1 VRNEDWPST
10 RTVLRVVGVLLAVT
24 FGLYLLWLSRGVLT
38 WVAIAAFLAVAIN
51 PLVALLQK
59 RLRLRRA
66 AAILMVYV
74 IGVGLVAGAALVFVP
89 PLIEAG
95 QELAEQVPE
104 YVDQLEE
111 SSLVQ
116 DLDEEYDIL
125 ANVEEQATDAL
136 SGIAGPDTA
145 VDLATRVFNG
155 LVALISIA
163 VLCFLLSLYGPR
175 ARAFAL
181 AQATGTRRIR
191 MERIADRIY
200 RVIAG
205 YVVGIF
211 LVALTGGF
219 AVWVFLTILDVPFA
233 LLLAFWAGL
242 ASLVPLVGATVGGI
256 PYIAVAFFQGWPIG
270 VAAIVFLIVYQQ
282 IENNVFQPVIHRY
295 TVQLNPLW
303 ILLAVLIGA
312 TLLGILGALL
322 AIPIAGIVQVL
333 VQEWWAARRGVTP
346 PPAPGTSLTGPRAEP
361 PPAPE
366 AS

>member
-1 VRNEDWPST
+1 VTRDGGPST
-10 RTVLRVVGVLLAVT
+10 RAILRVAGVLLAVAL
-24 FGLYLLWLSRGVLT
+24 GLWLVWVSRGVLT
-38 WVAIAAFLAVAIN
+38 WVGIAAFLAVAID
-51 PLVALLQK
+51 PLVRVLQR
-59 RLRLRRA
+59 RLRLRRV

-74 IGVGLVAGAALVFVP
+74 FGTALLAGAALVFVP
-89 PLIEAG
+89 PLIDAGEA
-95 QELAEQVPE
+95 LSKQVPD
-104 YVDQLEE
+104 YVDQLSQ

-116 DLDEEYDIL
+116 DLDREYGILNKIEE
-125 ANVEEQATDAL
+125 ESTSAL

-145 VDLATRVFNG
+145 VSLATRVING

-163 VLCFLLSLYGPR
+163 VMCFLLSLYGPR
-175 ARAFAL
+175 ARSWGL
-181 AQATGTRRIR
+181 AMTTGETRARL
-191 MERIADRIY
+191 ERICDRIY

-211 LVALTGGF
+211 AVALTGGF
-219 AVWVFLTILDVPFA
+219 AVWLFLTILDVPFA

-256 PYIAVAFFQGWPIG
+256 PYIAVSFFQGWPIG

-303 ILLAVLIGA
+303 IILAVLIG
-312 TLLGILGALL
+312 TTVLGILGALL

-333 VQEWWAARRGVTP
+333 VQEWWTARRGIAP
-346 PPAPGTSLTGPRAEP
+346 PPAPGARLTGP
-361 PPAPE
+361 PANAP
-366 AS
+366 

>member
-1 VRNEDWPST
+1 MTDDWPST
-10 RTVLRVVGVLLAVT
+10 RTLLRVVGVLLAVSA
-24 FGLYLLWLSRGVLT
+24 GLYLLWLSRGVLT

-66 AAILMVYV
+66 AAILMVYMLGA
-74 IGVGLVAGAALVFVP
+74 GVVAGAALVFVP
-89 PLIEAG
+89 PLIDAG
-95 QELAEQVPE
+95 EELTQQVPD
-104 YVDQLEE
+104 YVDQLSQ

-116 DLDEEYDIL
+116 DLDKEYDIL
-125 ANVEEQATDAL
+125 DNIEQEATDAL
-136 SGIAGPDTA
+136 SGIAGPSTA

-175 ARAFAL
+175 VRAFAL
-181 AQATGTRRIR
+181 GLADGTRRLR
-191 MERIADRIY
+191 LERIADRIY

-211 LVALTGGF
+211 VVALTGGF
-219 AVWVFLTILDVPFA
+219 AVWLFLTILDVPFA

-270 VAAIVFLIVYQQ
+270 VAAIIFLIVYQQ
-282 IENNVFQPVIHRY
+282 IENNVFQPVIHRF

-303 ILLAVLIGA
+303 IILAVLIGS
-312 TLLGILGALL
+312 TVLGILGALL

-333 VQEWWAARRGVTP
+333 VQEWWAARQGVAP
-346 PPAPGTSLTGPRAEP
+346 PPAPGTDLTGPQ
-361 PPAPE
+361 PE
-366 AS
+366 AP